1 MDYQK
6 AVYLVKTSDQSRN
19 TTKRAADK
27 CIRTILGNTF
37 IGDYEKL
44 DTALV
49 ETRQYVS
56 TSVLPLIDIC
66 LAKDKV
72 ERIVNDAKLFG
83 NYNVCDRT
91 LKELQN
97 TIDAGR
103 EIFSKR
109 ERAHVAM
116 IQTSILA
123 VHNMFRQFYDYKRT
137 VELQGGKLLTLYPTE
152 VDFTEFLHDA
162 IGTWEYYYPLGQLWF
177 TLTPRIINGETA
189 LLGELSIAY
198 TDEDTEEKKTLEIG
212 GPVTFRAA
220 GKVPDWVTPDKPLR
234 VRVASDPHDVK
245 EHAIG
250 VICPTIWVH
259 RVGGFCFNGV
269 FVSAVPRSNGEQE

>member
-6 AVYLVKTSDQSRN
+6 AVYLVKTSDRAHN

-37 IGDYEKL
+37 IGDYEEL
-44 DTALV
+44 DTALI
-49 ETRQYVS
+49 EMRQYVS

-66 LAKDKV
+66 IAKDKV
-72 ERIVNDAKLFG
+72 ERIVNDAKTFG
-83 NYNVCDRT
+83 NYDLCDQI
-91 LKELQN
+91 LKELQK
-97 TIDAGR
+97 TIDNGSK
-103 EIFSKR
+103 ISSKR
-109 ERAHVAM
+109 DRTNVAM

-123 VHNMFRQFYDYKRT
+123 VHNIFRRFYDYQRAI
-137 VELQGGKLLTLYPTE
+137 ELQGGKLLTLYPTE
-152 VDFTEFLHDA
+152 VDFTKFLHDA

-177 TLTPRIINGETA
+177 TLTPRIMNGETA
-189 LLGELSIAY
+189 LLGQLNITY
-198 TDEDTEEKKTLEIG
+198 TDEDTGEKKTLKLG

-220 GKVPDWVTPDKPLR
+220 GKVPDWVTPDQPLR

-245 EHAIG
+245 EHTTG

-259 RVGGFCFNGV
+259 RVGGFCLNGV
-269 FVSAVPRSNGEQE
+269 FVSAIPHNSRE

>member
-1 MDYQK
+1 MDYQE
-6 AVYLVKTSDQSRN
+6 AIYLVKTSYRYRN
-19 TTKRAADK
+19 ASKRAADK
-27 CIRTILGNTF
+27 CIRVILGNTF
-37 IGDYEKL
+37 IGDYEEL

-49 ETRQYVS
+49 EMRQYVS

-72 ERIVNDAKLFG
+72 ERIVNDAKLVG
-83 NYNVCDRT
+83 NYDVCDRI

-109 ERAHVAM
+109 ERAQVAM

-123 VHNMFRQFYDYKRT
+123 VHNMFRQFYDYQRS

-152 VDFTEFLHDA
+152 VDFTKFLHDA

-177 TLTPRIINGETA
+177 TLTPRIMNGKTA
-189 LLGELSIAY
+189 LLGELNITY
-198 TDEDTEEKKTLEIG
+198 TDEDTKEDKNLKLG

-220 GKVPDWVTPDKPLR
+220 GKVPDWVTPDQPLR
-234 VRVASDPHDVK
+234 VRVASDPNDVK
-245 EHAIG
+245 EPALG
-250 VICPTIWVH
+250 FICPTMWVH
-259 RVGGFCFNGV
+259 RVGGLCFNEV
-269 FVSAVPRSNGEQE
+269 FVSATPSRSRE

>member
-6 AVYLVKTSDQSRN
+6 AVYLAKTSDRFRKAPRWEAN
-19 TTKRAADK
+19 K
-27 CIRTILGNTF
+27 CIRTILDNTF
-37 IGDYEKL
+37 IGDYEEL

-49 ETRQYVS
+49 EMRQYVS
-56 TSVLPLIDIC
+56 RSVLPLIGIC
-66 LAKDKV
+66 RVKNKV

-83 NYNVCDRT
+83 NYDLCDQV
-91 LKELQN
+91 LKELQK
-97 TIDAGR
+97 TINNGSK
-103 EIFSKR
+103 ISSKR
-109 ERAHVAM
+109 ERTHVAM

-123 VHNMFRQFYDYKRT
+123 VHNMFRKFYDYQRS

-177 TLTPRIINGETA
+177 TLTPRIMNGETA
-189 LLGELSIAY
+189 LLGQLNITY
-198 TDEDTEEKKTLEIG
+198 TDEDTGEKKTLEIG

-220 GKVPDWVTPDKPLR
+220 GKVPDWVTPDQPLR

-245 EHAIG
+245 EHVTG

-259 RVGGFCFNGV
+259 RVGGFCLNGV
-269 FVSAVPRSNGEQE
+269 FVSAVPHSNGEQE